1 MDLPT
6 MEFPMAKSNSMTPSH
21 GETATGSDLQRILG
35 DMDASTAVAIL
46 SLRPSITQVEEAR
59 VWLDGE
65 GDVLGKERR
74 PLDGVVA
81 RIFDMLKVE
90 EEDPIAAARG

>member
-1 MDLPT
+1 
-6 MEFPMAKSNSMTPSH
+6 MTPSH

-35 DMDASTAVAIL
+35 DIDASTTVAIL
-46 SLRPSITQVEEAR
+46 SLHPSITQVEEAR
-59 VWLDGE
+59 VWLDGD

-81 RIFDMLKVE
+81 RIFDMLKVDE
-90 EEDPIAAARG
+90 EEPMATVRR